1 MRNQENPIG
10 ADGSKGRQYYEISSQ
25 IIPTALPPSSALKAF
40 ISLPSVAELDRAFI
54 TRRLKSGWPPPAP
67 PIGSCS
73 PNTYQ
78 LGPLLAAQGQCIVGL
93 VPLSVRCAVNK
104 HNTVLHQGLGTDQF
118 VVGCIIDNIDYSC
131 LACTTLRAPGEV
143 PHVQPQ
149 GPVLLV
155 ASPHTDCVYAAGANL
170 CVGSGAFQLIL
181 LLLVVG
187 FSLAPSLM
195 ALVPVVPSQYFRL
208 WALQSLGK
216 HLKLC

>member
-1 MRNQENPIG
+1 M
-10 ADGSKGRQYYEISSQ
+10 SH
-25 IIPTALPPSSALKAF
+25 PTALPPSSALKAF

-93 VPLSVRCAVNK
+93 VPLSVQCAVDK

-118 VVGCIIDNIDYSC
+118 VVGRIIDNIDYSC

-143 PHVQPQ
+143 PHVQPLGRVLAASCTWTVYMRR
-149 GPVLLV
+149 GPVFV
-155 ASPHTDCVYAAGANL
+155 
-170 CVGSGAFQLIL
+170 
-181 LLLVVG
+181 LVVG
-187 FSLAPSLM
+187 SPRSYFLVGLSLASGFPR
-195 ALVPVVPSQYFRL
+195 LVPFVLRDAHCSALAGKSQPWYFR
-208 WALQSLGK
+208 QK
-216 HLKLC
+216 N

>member
-1 MRNQENPIG
+1 M
-10 ADGSKGRQYYEISSQ
+10 SH
-25 IIPTALPPSSALKAF
+25 PTALPPSSALKAF

-93 VPLSVRCAVNK
+93 VPLSVRCAVDK

-118 VVGCIIDNIDYSC
+118 VVGRIIDNIDYSC

-170 CVGSGAFQLIL
+170 ENTRRQELGHQGEARDRREL
-181 LLLVVG
+181 G
-187 FSLAPSLM
+187 RDGGN
-195 ALVPVVPSQYFRL
+195 SQCNYD
-208 WALQSLGK
+208 K
-216 HLKLC
+216 P